1 VCVPIIRRQAQEKI
15 MPDIGIPLLLLSLA
29 PILALAWISH
39 QWARSAWE
47 TAYATLRMLV
57 QLLAVGFAL
66 VFVFKSPTPLVGGA
80 VTLLMVA
87 IASLI
92 GIRTIQT
99 NRLAAYV
106 KALVSIGVTGALILA
121 FILFGVLQL
130 SDPAYQPRVM
140 IPFAGMIFSN
150 AMTAITLAAERL
162 QRELETGTPYKD
174 ARTAAWTAALIP
186 QINALLAVG
195 LVSLPGMMTGQVL
208 TGVDPL
214 IAVRYQI
221 VVMAM
226 IFQSAG
232 FSVAMFLLLSGRA
245 WTGRETAEAEAAQ
258 H

>member
-1 VCVPIIRRQAQEKI
+1 M
-15 MPDIGIPLLLLSLA
+15 MPQISLPLLLVSLA
-29 PILALAWISH
+29 PILALVWISH
-39 QWARSAWE
+39 LWAKSAWE

-57 QLLAVGFAL
+57 QLLAVGFSL
-66 VFVFKSPTPLVGGA
+66 VFIFKSPNPLIGGV

-92 GIRTIQT
+92 GVRTIQT
-99 NRLAAYV
+99 NRLAAYF
-106 KALVSIGVTGALILA
+106 KALVSIGITGILLLA

-130 SDPAYQPRVM
+130 SGPAYQPRVM

-162 QRELETGTPYKD
+162 QRELATGSSSKD
-174 ARTAAWTAALIP
+174 ARSAAWTAALIP
-186 QINALLAVG
+186 QINSLLAVG

-208 TGVDPL
+208 TGIDPM

-221 VVMAM
+221 IVMAM

-232 FSVAMFLLLSGRA
+232 FSVAMFLSLSGRA
-245 WTGRETAEAEAAQ
+245 WGGGEPAARKTSG